1 MTSKQRKVAVVTGAN
16 SGIGRATALHLAS
29 CDYQVFGTVRSLD
42 KATKLL
48 AAASER
54 GLTIEIIEMDV
65 ASSESVAQG
74 FADIARSTN
83 HIDVLVNNAGIGGN
97 GVVEESSIEMFEA
110 SFNVNVSGAIRCIQH
125 VLPGMRKAGAG
136 TIVNVTSVVGRLAAI
151 AQAPY
156 VASKWALEG
165 VSEELA
171 HELAPFGIRVA
182 IVEPGVTKSSIFAK
196 NIDAPNATGAYDTHY
211 RRMFQ
216 FYAAGIAN
224 ASPADEVARVIE
236 HAISTDE
243 PKLRYPCSWGGRGII
258 EGRSEMSDE
267 DWVEL
272 GATSDDEAYF
282 AGFHEA
288 FGIDLRKS

>member
-1 MTSKQRKVAVVTGAN
+1 MTSNTPSVAVVTGAN

-29 CDYQVFGTVRSLD
+29 AGYRVFGTVRSLD
-42 KATKLL
+42 KAGKLL
-48 AAASER
+48 ER
-54 GLTIEIIEMDV
+54 AKDNGVTLEVIEMDV
-65 ASSESVAQG
+65 ADTQSVSRG
-74 FADIARSTN
+74 FADIARIVD
-83 HIDVLVNNAGIGGN
+83 HIDVLVNNAGVGGN
-97 GVVEESSIEMFEA
+97 GVVEESTPEMFAA
-110 SFNVNVSGAIRCIQH
+110 SFNVNVSGVVRCIQQ
-125 VLPGMRKAGAG
+125 VLPKMRARGSG
-136 TIVNVTSVVGRLAAI
+136 TIVNVTSVVGKLAAI

-196 NIDAPNATGAYDTHY
+196 NIDSPNATGAYDAHY

-224 ASPADEVARVIE
+224 ASPADDVARVIE
-236 HAISTDE
+236 HAISTDS
-243 PKLRYPCSWGGRGII
+243 PVLRYACSWGGESII
-258 EGRSEMSDE
+258 AGRETMTDE
-267 DWVEL
+267 DWVAL
-272 GATSDDEAYF
+272 GALDDEAYF
-282 AGFHEA
+282 SRFQEL